1 MSTKKT
7 TKTAGKMTE
16 FRGQLSECEDIEDG
30 KKKERGDEK

>member
-16 FRGQLSECEDIEDG
+16 LRGELNECEEIEDG
-30 KKKERGDEK
+30 REG